1 MERLESLQVRKLTF
15 AQAAWIYKE
24 HLKKDFPPAE
34 VKPLL
39 VIRQA
44 WNKGNYHAYGF
55 YENMD
60 TQEEVLCAYAF
71 FLADNTNRV
80 LLLDYFAVCGPLRGS
95 GYGSLAL
102 ALLQKECAGWNGVI
116 IEVEDD
122 ELPSLTEETRKTRQR
137 RIAFYKGAGCH
148 MTTTRSRLWDV
159 DYRIMFMA
167 GLAAQE
173 DMTSNMAEKIRSL
186 YEGMYP
192 AMILKL
198 YFKITAM

>member
-15 AQAAWIYKE
+15 AQAARIYKE

-102 ALLQKECAGWNGVI
+102 ALLQKECAR
-116 IEVEDD
+116 
-122 ELPSLTEETRKTRQR
+122 SEER
-137 RIAFYKGAGCH
+137 RVGKEC
-148 MTTTRSRLWDV
+148 L
-159 DYRIMFMA
+159 
-167 GLAAQE
+167 
-173 DMTSNMAEKIRSL
+173 
-186 YEGMYP
+186 
-192 AMILKL
+192 
-198 YFKITAM
+198 